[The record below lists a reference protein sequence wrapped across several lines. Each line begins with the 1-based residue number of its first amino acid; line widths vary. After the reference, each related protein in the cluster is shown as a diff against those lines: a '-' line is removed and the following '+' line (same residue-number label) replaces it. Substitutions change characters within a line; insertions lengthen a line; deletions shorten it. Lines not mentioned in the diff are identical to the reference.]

1 MSINTNINATVAVN
15 ALAKNE
21 KAMHQAME
29 RLATGLKI
37 NSAADDAAGLA
48 ISFRMTSQIN
58 GLSQAVRNAQD
69 AMSMLAT
76 ADGAMIEVTAM
87 IQRMRELSIQAISD
101 TNTASDRTA
110 LDLEYQALKSE
121 IDRIA

>member
-1 MSINTNINATVAVN
+1 LSINTNINATIAVN

-29 RLATGLKI
+29 RLATGLRI

-48 ISFRMTSQIN
+48 ISFKMTSQIN

-87 IQRMRELSIQAISD
+87 IQRMRELSI
-101 TNTASDRTA
+101 
-110 LDLEYQALKSE
+110 
-121 IDRIA
+121 